1 LVFNLFYYENIYIM
15 ENLENNQ
22 PEEEIQNIEQFQV
35 NRSEGNAANGH
46 ATPEPSEDEEYTEDE
61 VQFADGEGTQ
71 LNEEIE
77 GPDDEEDEDDDEAET
92 DDYNESDIEELDKD
106 PNAYDEE
113 DSEML

>member
-1 LVFNLFYYENIYIM
+1 M

-22 PEEEIQNIEQFQV
+22 PEEEIQNIEQFQID
-35 NRSEGNAANGH
+35 RSNGNAADGH
-46 ATPEPSEDEEYTEDE
+46 NTPESDDDEYTENE

-77 GPDDEEDEDDDEAET
+77 GPDDEENEEAA
-92 DDYNESDIEELDKD
+92 DDYNESDIEELDND
-106 PNAYDEE
+106 PNAYDED

>member
-1 LVFNLFYYENIYIM
+1 M

-35 NRSEGNAANGH
+35 DRSVGNAADGH
-46 ATPEPSEDEEYTEDE
+46 ATPEPSEDDEYTVDE
-61 VQFADGEGTQ
+61 VPFADGEGTQ

-77 GPDDEEDEDDDEAET
+77 GPEDEEEDDDEAET
-92 DDYNESDIEELDKD
+92 NDYNESDIEELDKD

>member
-1 LVFNLFYYENIYIM
+1 M

-22 PEEEIQNIEQFQV
+22 PEEEIQNIEQFQI
-35 NRSEGNAANGH
+35 NRSEGNAADGH
-46 ATPEPSEDEEYTEDE
+46 ATPEPSEDNEYTDDE
-61 VQFADGEGTQ
+61 VQYADGEGTQ

-77 GPDDEEDEDDDEAET
+77 GPEDEEDDDDAETET

-106 PNAYDEE
+106 PDAYDEE

>member
-1 LVFNLFYYENIYIM
+1 M

-22 PEEEIQNIEQFQV
+22 PEEEIQNIEQFQI
-35 NRSEGNAANGH
+35 NRSEGNAADGH
-46 ATPEPSEDEEYTEDE
+46 LTPEPSEDNEYTDDE
-61 VQFADGEGTQ
+61 VQYADGEGTQ

-77 GPDDEEDEDDDEAET
+77 GPEDEEDEDDETET

-106 PNAYDEE
+106 PNAYDDE

>member
-1 LVFNLFYYENIYIM
+1 M

-22 PEEEIQNIEQFQV
+22 PEEEIQNIEQFQI
-35 NRSEGNAANGH
+35 NRSEGNAADGH
-46 ATPEPSEDEEYTEDE
+46 ATPEPSEDNEYTEDE
-61 VQFADGEGTQ
+61 VQYADGEGTQ

-77 GPDDEEDEDDDEAET
+77 GPEDEEDDDDAEIET

-106 PNAYDEE
+106 PDAYYEE

>member
-1 LVFNLFYYENIYIM
+1 M
-15 ENLENNQ
+15 ENQENNQ
-22 PEEEIQNIEQFQV
+22 PEEEIQNIEQFQI
-35 NRSEGNAANGH
+35 NRSQGNVAEGH
-46 ATPEPSEDEEYTEDE
+46 ATPEPDDDNDYTEDE
-61 VQFADGEGTQ
+61 VPFADGEGTQ

-77 GPDDEEDEDDDEAET
+77 DPEDEEEEDERDET

>member
-1 LVFNLFYYENIYIM
+1 M
-15 ENLENNQ
+15 ENQENNQ
-22 PEEEIQNIEQFQV
+22 PEEEIQNIEQFQI
-35 NRSEGNAANGH
+35 NRSEGNAADGH
-46 ATPEPSEDEEYTEDE
+46 ATPDPSEDNEYTEDE

-77 GPDDEEDEDDDEAET
+77 DPEDKEDDAETET

-106 PNAYDEE
+106 PNAYDKE